1 MIGVKNSTMG
11 VVLAMS
17 KCNELRSF
25 LLEWANVNHLPLKK
39 KIRLLEKENSRLREQ
54 SQRIYEKN
62 KKLIGI
68 IEKERR
74 K

>member
-1 MIGVKNSTMG
+1 MTGAKNSTIG
-11 VVLAMS
+11 AVLAMFR
-17 KCNELRSF
+17 CEELRSS
-25 LLEWANVNHLPLKK
+25 LLEWANVNHLPLKRK
-39 KIRLLEKENSRLREQ
+39 LRILEKENSRLREQ
-54 SQRIYEKN
+54 NQRIYEKN

>member
-1 MIGVKNSTMG
+1 MKKV
-11 VVLAMS
+11 
-17 KCNELRSF
+17 EQLRI
-25 LLEWANVNHLPLKK
+25 LLIEWANVNHLPLKR

-54 SQRIYEKN
+54 NQRIYEKN

>member
-1 MIGVKNSTMG
+1 MIGAKNSTIG
-11 VVLAMS
+11 AVLVMS
-17 KCNELRSF
+17 KCNELRSS
-25 LLEWANVNHLPLKK
+25 LLEWANVNHLPIKK

-54 SQRIYEKN
+54 NQRIYEKN
-62 KKLIGI
+62 KKLEGI

>member
-1 MIGVKNSTMG
+1 MNKV
-11 VVLAMS
+11 
-17 KCNELRSF
+17 EQLRI
-25 LLEWANVNHLPLKK
+25 LLIEWANVNHLPIKK

-54 SQRIYEKN
+54 NQRIYEKN
-62 KKLIGI
+62 KNLEGI

>member
-17 KCNELRSF
+17 KCEELRSY
-25 LLEWANVNHLPLKK
+25 LLEWANVNHLPLKRE
-39 KIRLLEKENSRLREQ
+39 IRLLEKENSRLREQ
-54 SQRIYEKN
+54 NQRIYEKN

>member
-1 MIGVKNSTMG
+1 MNKV
-11 VVLAMS
+11 
-17 KCNELRSF
+17 EQLRI
-25 LLEWANVNHLPLKK
+25 LLIEWANDLHLPLKK

-54 SQRIYEKN
+54 NQRIYEKN
-62 KKLIGI
+62 KKLAGI

>member
-1 MIGVKNSTMG
+1 MNKV
-11 VVLAMS
+11 
-17 KCNELRSF
+17 EQLRI
-25 LLEWANVNHLPLKK
+25 LLIEWANVNYLPLKK
-39 KIRLLEKENSRLREQ
+39 KIRLLENENSRLREQ
-54 SQRIYEKN
+54 NQRIYEKN